1 MLTKQRLRYKIAIAG
16 QVKDAITGE
25 GIPDAIVKIIDAP
38 DEFIRGVIFKAK
50 LLGLPG
56 LQVQW
61 RSLSAQLPPANKT
74 LPKQIQDFQE
84 NLQNP
89 QFNSADRLKL
99 FQVLLEEP
107 KVSDRHKFLGLQEIM
122 DRLPFSPKQKSSQPE
137 RAQTAPDGWFYFLDL
152 PAGTYQ
158 LQAFLPNAIGRY
170 SAAQCQI
177 AIGQEDRR
185 NIRKTDPNV
194 SVFDKIRVELKLK
207 PTTLL
212 GKITS
217 SDDEGAIGMAKV
229 QIQGS
234 RDYTFSASELTK
246 QQQGE
251 WNYRVVGI
259 EAGNRPLTVIV
270 SARGYPT
277 TQKEISLQT
286 GEVRSLDF
294 QLVPH

>member
-1 MLTKQRLRYKIAIAG
+1 MLTRQQIRHKIAIAG

-25 GIPDAIVKIIDAP
+25 GIPDAIVKIVDAP
-38 DEFIRGVIFKAK
+38 DEFINCVIFKAK

-56 LQVQW
+56 LPIQW
-61 RSLSAQLPPANKT
+61 RSLSAELNPANKT
-74 LPKQIQDFQE
+74 LPKQIQDFQK

-89 QFNSADRLKL
+89 QLNSADRLKL
-99 FQVLLEEP
+99 FQAILEEP
-107 KVSDRHKFLGLQEIM
+107 KVSDRHKFQGLQEIL
-122 DRLPFSPKQKSSQPE
+122 DRLPFNPKQKSSQPE
-137 RAQTAPDGWFYFLDL
+137 RVQTAPDGWFYFLDL

-170 SAAQCQI
+170 TTAKCKI
-177 AIGQEDRR
+177 AIEQEDRG

-212 GKITS
+212 GKVTS

-251 WNYRVVGI
+251 WNYRLVGI
-259 EAGNRPLTVIV
+259 EAGNTPLTVIV
-270 SARGYPT
+270 SARGYPAQ
-277 TQKEISLQT
+277 QKEISLQT

-294 QLVPH
+294 QLVPP